1 MKKWKCNDFTKKL
14 AMERI
19 RNEYD
24 HMKNAETLN
33 DLDYYYGR
41 ATGQLG
47 AIFVIADAMTCGIYD
62 TYHDFFMRLYI
73 KKKKEIE
80 GR

>member
-1 MKKWKCNDFTKKL
+1 MKRWRCDEYTKKL
-14 AMERI
+14 VKERI
-19 RNEYD
+19 RTEYN
-24 HMKNAETLN
+24 HMKGAATLN

-47 AIFVIADAMTCGIYD
+47 AIFVIAESMTCGIYE
-62 TYHDFFMRLYI
+62 TYNDFFMRLYI
-73 KKKKEIE
+73 KKKNEIE

>member
-1 MKKWKCNDFTKKL
+1 MKRWKCNAYTKELVRKRL
-14 AMERI
+14 

-24 HMKNAETLN
+24 HMKKAESMS

-47 AIFVIADAMTCGIYD
+47 AIFVIADSITCGIYE
-62 TYHDFFMRLYI
+62 TYSDFFMNLYI
-73 KKKKEIE
+73 KKKSEIE